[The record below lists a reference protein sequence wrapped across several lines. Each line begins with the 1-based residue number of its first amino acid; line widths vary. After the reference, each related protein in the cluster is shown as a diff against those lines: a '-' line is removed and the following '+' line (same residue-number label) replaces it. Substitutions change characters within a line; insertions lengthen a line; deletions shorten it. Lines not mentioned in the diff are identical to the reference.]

1 MRPLLVL
8 LACLCAPLAHAQDRS
23 AALTQWL
30 NAEAQKLLSARDADI
45 AAIRNTSQAEQR
57 KTAVRAKILGLIG
70 GLPTYAGPLN
80 ARVTGS
86 IDHGAYRIE
95 KVIFES
101 LPRYLITANLYVPN
115 MPGKHPAVLMPM
127 GHWEGGK
134 DAGQRICANL
144 ALKGF
149 VALAFDPVGQGERQQ
164 SYDPRLEGSLAGGPT
179 DQHFMN
185 GPQAIL
191 AGESFARYRIWDAKR
206 ALDYL
211 ESRPEVDAKRLG
223 ATGCSGG
230 GTLTTYIAAL
240 DSRIK
245 AAAPSCYMNSYK
257 VLFTGSIGD
266 SEQSFPNFLS
276 SGLDQTDYAELFA
289 PKPWLITSTEQ
300 DFFTPAGAKIVYEE
314 AKQWYR
320 LYGAEDRIKWVVGP
334 GGHGTPLKVR
344 EAVYDWFI
352 RWLNDGKG
360 DPREQPVTMHS
371 NHELLATRTG
381 QVSAEGSRDLN
392 EIILEGLEARRTSA
406 GADAMKTYL
415 EQQAR
420 LSSVPLS
427 SVRNDL
433 RNANGIAM
441 ESVAIQ
447 VEPGLSVSG
456 TLYTP
461 AGEAA
466 RPGVLLVGSDEDL
479 ATKMATAGAVVL
491 ALRPR
496 GTDSPDP
503 SNRGLLGDW
512 IGNTRAWLVGR
523 NLPVMRAVD
532 IRKGVDFLSAMSGV
546 RDVRAAARGVD
557 GVWLLIAAT
566 LDNRIG
572 RLWLDRTPP
581 NLISAVKA
589 PVHRRLHDATM
600 PGFLLHWDLP
610 DMVNAIG
617 PAKILWTDPSS
628 WMGHVLALQ
637 GDYHYRYP
645 DQPDDEFIQMLLR

>member
-8 LACLCAPLAHAQDRS
+8 LACLCAPPAHAQDRS

-57 KTAVRAKILGLIG
+57 KTAVRAKLLGLIG

-101 LPRYLITANLYVPN
+101 LPRYLVTGNLYVPN

-420 LSSVPLS
+420 LSVPLS

-496 GTDSPDP
+496 GTGSPDP